1 MSSIIPRVAVRQANK
16 FPKPNNPF
24 MSAQRWVI
32 RSLILERK
40 TKLDRCSEAQPPQ
53 GDHVNPLLKPET
65 VEAAPLEKES
75 EFSITKFFRMSWTQR
90 LSSENEFVA
99 LIRFRLIS
107 ELLLLLNP
115 HHVLG
120 VEAYF

>member
-1 MSSIIPRVAVRQANK
+1 MSSIIPRVAARQANK

-24 MSAQRWVI
+24 MSAQ
-32 RSLILERK
+32 
-40 TKLDRCSEAQPPQ
+40 TEAQPPQ

-65 VEAAPLEKES
+65 VEAAQPEKDS

-90 LSSENEFVA
+90 LSSENEYVA
-99 LIRFRLIS
+99 LIRLRLNS

-115 HHVLG
+115 HHVSC
-120 VEAYF
+120 VEA